1 MNRELVETILVQS
14 LKRLYRI
21 DETNIKY
28 EASERNICARL
39 AHHMENIMREYDQK
53 NNSSCFHGYYEDVE
67 YNPIIRM
74 KKVK

>member
-53 NNSSCFHGYYEDVE
+53 TTLLVFKA
-67 YNPIIRM
+67 IM
-74 KKVK
+74 